1 MTYAVVWE
9 HHAMNEFR
17 WLRAI
22 DPVGAKACA
31 AAVRELAEE
40 PRPEAAHALGSSG
53 YYRLPV
59 GLGGCSTGRTGHC
72 HRSCAQGRPDGLS
85 RVRAGTAEGGTP
97 A

>member
-1 MTYAVVWE
+1 
-9 HHAMNEFR
+9 MNEFR

-59 GLGGCSTGRTGHC
+59 GAWRVLY
-72 HRSCAQGRPDGLS
+72 RPDG
-85 RVRAGTAEGGTP
+85 GTVTVHVLKVGRTA
-97 A
+97 